1 MWEVDERTLPPFGCE
16 LKVTAKKGNESID
29 IKRFAET
36 KPHGRSVIL
45 TLENPL
51 PEEALSVELR
61 CTDFLG
67 NLAEKLVLEVQ
78 HQ

>member
-1 MWEVDERTLPPFGCE
+1 MWEVDERTLPPFGCD
-16 LKVTAKKGNESID
+16 LKVIAKKGKETIE

-36 KPHGRSVIL
+36 KPHGRSVTL

-61 CTDFLG
+61 CTDILG
-67 NLAEKLVLEVQ
+67 NQAEKLVLEVQ
-78 HQ
+78 RQ